1 MSCCFLLY
9 RSGWRAVVSHGLNV
23 DIDGRLNVLNHN
35 VIKRA
40 SDFLISIRL
49 GMGGKTS
56 SMVALGMKRINGLE
70 GKE

>member
-1 MSCCFLLY
+1 M
-9 RSGWRAVVSHGLNV
+9 
-23 DIDGRLNVLNHN
+23 
-35 VIKRA
+35 IKRA